1 MNVLVKVSM
10 NNYDEWKVVFDGHH
24 DRKLICDESK
34 TTVAKISDNQAIVM
48 LYNVDMPKMQELM
61 TSDYMI
67 QMSKNLGIVNDE
79 MHTFETM
86 DM

>member
-34 TTVAKISDNQAIVM
+34 TTVAKISDNQVIVM

-67 QMSKNLGIVNDE
+67 QMSKDLGIVNNE

>member
-1 MNVLVKVSM
+1 
-10 NNYDEWKVVFDGHH
+10 
-24 DRKLICDESK
+24 
-34 TTVAKISDNQAIVM
+34 M

-67 QMSKNLGIVNDE
+67 QMSKDLGIVNNE

>member
-10 NNYDEWKVVFDGHH
+10 NNYDEWKVVFDGQH

-34 TTVAKISDNQAIVM
+34 TTVAKISDNQVIVM

-67 QMSKNLGIVNDE
+67 QMSKDLGIVNDE

>member
-24 DRKLICDESK
+24 DRKSICDESK

-67 QMSKNLGIVNDE
+67 QMSKDLGIVNNE